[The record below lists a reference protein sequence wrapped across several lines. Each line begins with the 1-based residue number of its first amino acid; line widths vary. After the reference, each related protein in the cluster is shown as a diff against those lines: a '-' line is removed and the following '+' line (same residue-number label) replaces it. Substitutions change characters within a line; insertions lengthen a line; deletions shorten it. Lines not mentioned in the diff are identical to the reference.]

1 MDSEAL
7 KQKAAVQ
14 AVALIQS
21 GMRVGLGSGSTSRHA
36 ILELGRRVREGE
48 LKGITGVATSVSSE
62 HLALEQGLKVEPL
75 DSRPLNIAIDGADE
89 IDPQLNLIKG
99 LGGALLREKMV
110 EVQATQLVIIVDA
123 SKVVSRLG
131 ERVPL
136 PIEIVPFAFERTLE
150 RLRQFG
156 ALELRLEGENP
167 YITDNGNYIVHL
179 TLRNNDVY
187 ALERSLKGTL
197 GVIETGLFLS
207 MASRAFIA
215 HPDRVEERLKER
227 SSRMYGED
235 K

>member
-7 KQKAAVQ
+7 KQKAASQ

-48 LKGITGVATSVSSE
+48 LSSIVGVATSEVSQT
-62 HLALEQGLKVEPL
+62 LALEQGIPMEAL
-75 DSRPLNIAIDGADE
+75 DSRMLDLAIDGADE
-89 IDPQLNLIKG
+89 IDPQLNVIKG

-110 EVQATQLVIIVDA
+110 EVQARELIIIVDS

-131 ERVPL
+131 EKSPL

-150 RLRQFG
+150 RLSHFG
-156 ALELRLEGENP
+156 PLELRMEGNHP
-167 YITDNGNYIVHL
+167 YLTDNGNFIAHL
-179 TLRNNDVY
+179 TMRQGDAY
-187 ALERSLKGTL
+187 ALERSIKGTL
-197 GVIETGLFLS
+197 GVVETGLFLS

-215 HPDRVEERLKER
+215 HESGVEERMKQR
-227 SSRMYGED
+227 SSKLYGED